1 MIINTRDF
9 GEIDVDEK
17 EIITFANPVLGFE
30 EYEKYIILMD
40 ENIGDKFAWLQ
51 SIEATDVCFM
61 LANPSLLGDAYQ
73 PIIPKDASEAIGGS
87 IDEMWLIAVI
97 TDPVRESKVNLKSPV
112 VINTQKKLGAQ
123 AVSESNLPVRFELF
137 AGKESE

>member
-17 EIITFANPVLGFE
+17 EIITFANPILGFE
-30 EYEKYIILMD
+30 EYEKYVVLID

-51 SIEATDVCFM
+51 SADEPEICFM
-61 LANPSLLGDAYQ
+61 LANPNLIGEAYQ
-73 PIIPKDASEAIGGS
+73 PVIPTDVLKAIGDS
-87 IDEMWLIAVI
+87 VDEMWLIAVI
-97 TDPVRESKVNLKSPV
+97 TDPVNKSKVNLKSPI

>member
-17 EIITFANPVLGFE
+17 EIITFANPILGFE
-30 EYEKYIILMD
+30 EYEKYVVLID

-51 SIEATDVCFM
+51 SADEPEVCFM
-61 LANPSLLGDAYQ
+61 LANPNLIGEAYQ
-73 PIIPKDASEAIGGS
+73 PVIPTDVLKAIGDS
-87 IDEMWLIAVI
+87 VDEMWLIAVI
-97 TDPVRESKVNLKSPV
+97 TDPVNKSKVNLKSPI